1 MILKKG
7 CRIKL
12 TDMRFHAFHGVF
24 EQERVVGNTFVV
36 NLDIQMDFLQAAL
49 TDELNATISYADL
62 YEVVKEEMAK
72 PSKLLENVAGRIL
85 NRLADEFEEIQDIT
99 LEVAKLNPP
108 FGGDVKSASV
118 VMEYVRKL

>member
-12 TDMRFHAFHGVF
+12 TDMRFHAYHGVF
-24 EQERVVGNTFVV
+24 EQERIVGNTFFV

-49 TDELNATISYADL
+49 TDNLNATISYADL
-62 YEVVKEEMAK
+62 YEVVKEEMMK

-85 NRLADEFEEIQDIT
+85 TRLSEEFDVIQSIT
-99 LEVAKLNPP
+99 IEVAKTNPP

-118 VMEYVRKL
+118 VMEYVRKM